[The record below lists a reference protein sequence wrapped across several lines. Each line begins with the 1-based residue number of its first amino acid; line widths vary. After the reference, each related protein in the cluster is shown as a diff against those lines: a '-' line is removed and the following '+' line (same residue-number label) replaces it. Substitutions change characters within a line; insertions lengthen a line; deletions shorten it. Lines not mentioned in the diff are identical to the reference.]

1 MKYFVFRNMTVER
14 LFPTKE
20 TLFSGYEDIS
30 TLPEADRYVWC
41 YLAPYKSDQ
50 TAVTAEIAAY
60 ADRLQLVLS
69 QLPDT
74 KMMIALTMR
83 NLFPWHVTAQDAV
96 EEAAQ
101 RYNQTLRELA
111 QSHSNLKIIDFS
123 GFISSHPAEE
133 WVDWKYYYLS
143 QMPVNPRLATAF
155 VSWFQRQIDSIELK
169 RKKCLVLDLDN
180 TLWGG
185 ILGEDGINGIQIGN
199 DYPGNAYLA
208 FQRYLLE
215 LSKAGVILTVCSKNN
230 EADVLALWHEH
241 PANVLRD
248 EHFAA
253 RRINWQ
259 DKATNIREL
268 ARELNIGLD
277 SMVFVD
283 DNPTER
289 ELVKQMLPEVSV
301 PDFPSQPYQL
311 PRLAQ
316 QLVRDYFTVYTLTDE
331 DRTKTE
337 QYRSNAQRAAQQA
350 RFTDLNDYLRSLEIR
365 LTLAPANPMTIERVA
380 QMTQKTNQF
389 NLTTKR
395 YTDADIQQFIQSGAR
410 VVTLSVADKFG
421 DNGIT
426 GLIIVTFSEHKVAVI
441 DTLLMSCRIL
451 GKGIETAFVDRVLR
465 NLFAEGIERVEAC
478 YLPTAKNSQVAD
490 FYPQMGFTS
499 ISNEGEYAL
508 DATAYEPRQSDCYTI
523 VES

>member
-1 MKYFVFRNMTVER
+1 MRYFVFRNMTVER
-14 LFPTKE
+14 LFPMKE
-20 TLFSGYEDIS
+20 TRFSGYEDIS
-30 TLPEADRYVWC
+30 DWPDADRYVWC
-41 YLAPYKSDQ
+41 YLAPYKSDPE
-50 TAVTAEIAAY
+50 AVAGEIEAY
-60 ADRLQLVLS
+60 ADRLQLVLA
-69 QLPDT
+69 QLPET
-74 KMMIALTMR
+74 KMMIALTLR
-83 NLFPWHVTAQDAV
+83 NLFPWHVTARDAV

-101 RYNQTLRELA
+101 RYNQTLRELERN
-111 QSHSNLKIIDFS
+111 HPNLKVIDFAA
-123 GFISSHPAEE
+123 FISSYAADE
-133 WVDWKYYYLS
+133 WVDWKYYFLS
-143 QMPVNPRLATAF
+143 QMPVNPRLAAPF
-155 VSWFQRQIDSIELK
+155 AAWFQRQVDSIELK

-185 ILGEDGINGIQIGN
+185 ILGEDGPTGIQVGN

-215 LSKAGVILTVCSKNN
+215 LSRAGVILTVCSKNN
-230 EADVLALWHEH
+230 EADVLALWREH
-241 PANVLRD
+241 PANVLRE
-248 EHFAA
+248 EHFAV

-301 PDFPSQPYQL
+301 PEFPSQPYQL

-331 DRTKTE
+331 DRAKTE

-350 RFTDLNDYLRSLEIR
+350 RFTDINDYLRSLEIR
-365 LTLAPANPMTIERVA
+365 LTLSLATPLTVERVA

-389 NLTTKR
+389 NLTTRR

-410 VVTLSVADKFG
+410 VVTLSVADRFG

-426 GLIIVTFSEHKVAVI
+426 GLMIVTFPERGVAVI

-451 GKGIETAFVDRVLR
+451 GKGIETAFVDRVLQG
-465 NLFAEGIERVEAC
+465 LFAEGVERVEAH
-478 YLPTAKNSQVAD
+478 YLPTAKNGQVAD
-490 FYPQMGFTS
+490 FYPRMGFT
-499 ISNEGEYAL
+499 AL
-508 DATAYEPRQSDCYTI
+508 TDPGAYVLAAADYVPRPSDCYTI
-523 VES
+523 VEL